1 MKKFIEKVV
10 EELTRNDAGFSKTTI
25 ILPGNRPKLFFKK
38 EFQKQIK
45 NRILPRFLS
54 IDEFITQISGLE
66 PVSQIKL
73 WFSAYESYRKITDE
87 PNEFDVF
94 LNWIQALLK
103 DFDDINSALVNPRE
117 IFDYLVSA
125 ERIKKW
131 GQENLEIGSGQMMGK
146 HLSFWKMAKDLF
158 FQLNEDL
165 LNQNLGYRGLI
176 YRQAVNKLPD
186 YIGQTSEE
194 FVFAGLNAL
203 SNAERKIVFE
213 LQDSGKARCYWD
225 SDQYYL
231 AGTEQEAGIFLR
243 QYRESS
249 KEWNWEFDAF
259 SKEKSIRV
267 TGVGKRVGQ
276 AKYLHGLLSEI
287 PENEISE
294 TAVVLAD
301 ETLLPPVLSSI
312 PGQINRIN
320 ITMGFP
326 LNKSSMA
333 YFFRSVFELQMNRE
347 KLGKGSAYY
356 FKNVIQVL
364 NNTIFKENHGR
375 SRKLSHQIRVGNMIF
390 TKPEFLQNQLEQSIY
405 TPLFEVPDSPESF
418 VKNIGKWIEE
428 QMRNPETETS
438 EIDREYLYRFG
449 ELFAQLESEL
459 ARYFQ
464 FVQDFQSLNL
474 FYNRLLQNESLS
486 FVGEPLEGLQIL
498 GLLETRLLDFKN
510 VIITSVNDGTLPPG
524 RIENSFIP
532 YDIRREMGMSTYNEN
547 DAVFAY
553 HFYRLLQRAEKINLL
568 YNLEAD
574 GLDSG
579 EKSRFIRQLEIES
592 PHQVK
597 NEIASAEFIFPEQ
610 KSIEIPKTKSVV
622 EALSGWAE
630 KGVSPSSLSSY
641 IRNPVLFYEQKI
653 LGVKEFEEAEE
664 IVGARVMGNIIHN
677 TLEELYQP
685 FLGKI
690 LVWEDFDELFEK
702 LDGVFEKHFQ
712 NEYKNIDFQRGKN
725 YLIYQIAHSFVEN
738 VLKNDKD
745 LAAKSELVIHRL
757 EQELSA
763 DFELG
768 NHRKVK
774 LNGKI
779 DRIDSVNGTK
789 RIIDYKTGGVREE
802 KLKLTSGKLEK
813 VFTETDFDKAFQLL
827 IYAHLFFA
835 NYENQSVQFGIYPL
849 KFPKKG
855 VFILNFDQNSEFTDE
870 IVKLTENNLRG
881 LIEEILDPEIPF
893 IQKTKEP
900 NSF

>member
-1 MKKFIEKVV
+1 MKKFIEKVA
-10 EELTRNDAGFSKTTI
+10 EELIRDDTDFSKTVVV
-25 ILPGNRPKLFFKK
+25 LPGNRPKLFFKK
-38 EFQKQIK
+38 AFQRRIK
-45 NRILPRFLS
+45 NRILPRFIS
-54 IDEFITQISGLE
+54 IDEFITEISGLR

-94 LNWIQALLK
+94 LNWIQTLLK
-103 DFDDINSALVNPRE
+103 DFDDINSALINPHE

-131 GQENLEIGSGQMMGK
+131 GQENLETGSSQMMGK
-146 HLSFWKMAKDLF
+146 HLFFWKMAKGLF
-158 FQLNEDL
+158 FELNKDL
-165 LNQNLGYRGLI
+165 LNENSGYRGLI
-176 YRQAVNKLPD
+176 YRQAANKLPD
-186 YIGQTSEE
+186 YIMQASEE
-194 FVFAGLNAL
+194 FVFVGLNAL

-213 LQDSGKARCYWD
+213 LQNSGKARCYWD
-225 SDQYYL
+225 SDRYYL
-231 AGTEQEAGIFLR
+231 EGTEQEAGVFLR
-243 QYRESS
+243 QYKASA
-249 KEWNWEFDAF
+249 KEWNWEFDVF
-259 SKEKSIRV
+259 SKEKSVRV

-301 ETLLPPVLSSI
+301 ETLLPAVLSSI
-312 PGQINRIN
+312 PEQVSRVN

-333 YFFRSVFELQMNRE
+333 YFFRSVFELQMNCE

-364 NNTIFKENHGR
+364 NNTIFKETHDR

-405 TPLFEVPDSPESF
+405 AALFEVPDSPKSF
-418 VKNIGKWIEE
+418 VKNIGKWIGE
-428 QMRNPETETS
+428 QMRNPEIKTS

-474 FYNRLLQNESLS
+474 FYNRLLQTESLS

-510 VIITSVNDGTLPPG
+510 VIITSVNDGILPPG
-524 RIENSFIP
+524 RLENSFIP
-532 YDIRREMGMSTYNEN
+532 YDIRREMGMNTYNEN
-547 DAVFAY
+547 DAVYAY

-568 YNLEAD
+568 YNMEAD

-579 EKSRFIRQLEIES
+579 EKSRFIHQLEIES
-592 PHQVK
+592 PHQVRS
-597 NEIASAEFIFPEQ
+597 EIASAEFVFPEQ
-610 KSIEIPKTKSVV
+610 KLIEIPKTKSVV
-622 EALSGWAE
+622 ETLSDWAG
-630 KGVSPSSLSSY
+630 KGISPSSLSSY

-685 FLGKI
+685 VLGKV
-690 LVWEDFDELFEK
+690 LAREDFDGLFEK
-702 LDGVFEKHFQ
+702 LGSVFENHFQ
-712 NEYKNIDFQRGKN
+712 KEYKNIDFQRGKN

-745 LAAKSELVIHRL
+745 LATKSELVIHQL

-763 DFELG
+763 DFEL
-768 NHRKVK
+768 NEHQKVK

-779 DRIDSVNGTK
+779 DRIDSVNGIK
-789 RIIDYKTGGVREE
+789 RIIDYKTGGVKDD
-802 KLKLTSGKLEK
+802 KLKLTSDKLEK
-813 VFTETDFDKAFQLL
+813 VFSETDFDKAFQLL

-855 VFILNFDQNSEFTDE
+855 VLILNFDGNSELTDE
-870 IVKLTENNLRG
+870 ILNLTRSNLRS

-893 IQKTKEP
+893 IEKVIENP
-900 NSF
+900 SY